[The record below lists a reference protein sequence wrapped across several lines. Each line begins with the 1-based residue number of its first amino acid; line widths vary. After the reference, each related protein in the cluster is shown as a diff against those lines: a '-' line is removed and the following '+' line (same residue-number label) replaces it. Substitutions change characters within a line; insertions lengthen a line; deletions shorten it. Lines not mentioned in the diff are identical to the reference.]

1 MNNIL
6 HSCTA
11 VVSWDLTK
19 LNFFY
24 LITYENWLKLE
35 FFTDLFLRIV
45 EFPFIN
51 VVY

>member
-19 LNFFY
+19 LNFFLFNY
-24 LITYENWLKLE
+24 VWELVKTWIFYRFIFENCG
-35 FFTDLFLRIV
+35 IS
-45 EFPFIN
+45 
-51 VVY
+51 VY